1 MCIIVFS
8 YVSLPKGSKGY
19 YKYEVIPLLRELN
32 NIKIY
37 LHVFVYVCI
46 YIYKIQ
52 FIPISKDESRYSREF
67 PQQETAIIGGA
78 RQF

>member
-46 YIYKIQ
+46 YI
-52 FIPISKDESRYSREF
+52 
-67 PQQETAIIGGA
+67 
-78 RQF
+78 

>member
-1 MCIIVFS
+1 MYLCM
-8 YVSLPKGSKGY
+8 YV
-19 YKYEVIPLLRELN
+19 
-32 NIKIY
+32 
-37 LHVFVYVCI
+37 

>member
-32 NIKIY
+32 NIKFF

-46 YIYKIQ
+46 YI
-52 FIPISKDESRYSREF
+52 
-67 PQQETAIIGGA
+67 
-78 RQF
+78 

>member
-32 NIKIY
+32 NIKFF

-52 FIPISKDESRYSREF
+52 FIPISKD
-67 PQQETAIIGGA
+67 
-78 RQF
+78 